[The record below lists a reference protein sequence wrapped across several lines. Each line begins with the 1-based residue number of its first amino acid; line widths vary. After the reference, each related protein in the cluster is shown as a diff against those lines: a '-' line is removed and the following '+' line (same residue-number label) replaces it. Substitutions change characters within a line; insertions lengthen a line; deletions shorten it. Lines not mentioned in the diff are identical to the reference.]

1 MRCPKCGFEDSRVI
15 DSRPSDNDSI
25 RRRRECEQ
33 CRHRFTT
40 YERREETPLS
50 VIKRDGV
57 RELFDRQKLLRGLLT
72 ATVKRNIPT
81 SELNNFIDVLESE
94 IRDAGKTEITSS
106 DLGELVL
113 KKLIDLDKVAYVRFA
128 SVYRD
133 FKDVEEFSNELRSLS
148 RE

>member
-148 RE
+148 HE

>member
-57 RELFDRQKLLRGLLT
+57 RELFDRQKLLRGLLM

-148 RE
+148 HE